1 MQNGEKMGT
10 IGKKTKTPEIE
21 KKKREPLNNREK
33 SMIIV
38 VIVLAVALIA
48 KSLFFDEV
56 RNLTGD
62 AAVFKEFVDYSI
74 EQKYDGPLE
83 DAGIIQY
90 RVFDIYI
97 AAPDEKGLLRYEDP
111 KTGVMVEKTTEGRYN
126 ARARKVLL
134 WVFPMKEVSVTS
146 QIVE

>member
-1 MQNGEKMGT
+1 MGM
-10 IGKKTKTPEIE
+10 IGSNKKTKAPVKKE
-21 KKKREPLNNREK
+21 KTPLNNREK

-38 VIVLAVALIA
+38 VIVLAVILIA
-48 KSLFFDEV
+48 KSLIFDEV

-111 KTGVMVEKTTEGRYN
+111 ETGMMIEATTDGRYN
-126 ARARKVLL
+126 ARARKVFL
-134 WVFPMKEVSVTS
+134 WVFPIKEVSVTS

>member
-1 MQNGEKMGT
+1 MGKNRNS
-10 IGKKTKTPEIE
+10 IKARE
-21 KKKREPLNNREK
+21 KKKKEPINNREK

-38 VIVLAVALIA
+38 VVILALMLIA

-56 RNLTGD
+56 RNLTAD

-83 DAGIIQY
+83 KAGIIQY

-97 AAPDEKGLLRYEDP
+97 AAPDETGLLRYEDP
-111 KTGVMVEKTTEGRYN
+111 ETGMMIEKTVDGRYN

-134 WVFPMKEVSVTS
+134 WVFPIKEVSVTS